1 MVISPDDNHVFVALG
16 AGGTMVVPFT
26 SGNTNPL
33 SSTATLIGVVN
44 TGGSALS
51 VAVEVEVI
59 LVDDIDGSEA
69 TETVRFGLDG
79 TSYEIDLNA
88 ANAAALRNALA
99 RFTGAGR
106 KAGRTRRTAAANG
119 RKAPDADLDKAEVRN
134 WARAN
139 GVKVNER
146 GRVPD
151 AVVARYRAAHGG

>member
-1 MVISPDDNHVFVALG
+1 MAQKI
-16 AGGTMVVPFT
+16 
-26 SGNTNPL
+26 
-33 SSTATLIGVVN
+33 
-44 TGGSALS
+44 
-51 VAVEVEVI
+51 EVI

-69 TETVRFGLDG
+69 TETVRFRLDG

-106 KAGRTRRTAAANG
+106 KVGRTSRTAANG

>member
-1 MVISPDDNHVFVALG
+1 MAQK
-16 AGGTMVVPFT
+16 
-26 SGNTNPL
+26 
-33 SSTATLIGVVN
+33 
-44 TGGSALS
+44 
-51 VAVEVEVI
+51 VEVI

-69 TETVRFGLDG
+69 TETVRFGLDR

-106 KAGRTRRTAAANG
+106 KAGRTSRTAAANG
-119 RKAPDADLDKAEVRN
+119 RKATDADLDKAEVRN